1 MPESAYE
8 PPPQVQILG
17 VTGLPEVR
25 PGDDLAAMIVDAAA
39 RQGSPLRDRDLLVV
53 TQKIVSKAEG
63 RLVRLSDVSPSS
75 EALDL
80 AVKVDRDPRLV
91 EVVLRESVRVVRA
104 VPGVL
109 ITETRH
115 GFVCAN
121 GAVDASNVPGDDVV
135 CLLPEDPD
143 ASAERI
149 RSVVLD
155 RAGADVAVI
164 ISDTF
169 GRPWREG
176 QTNVAIGVAGL
187 LPLTD
192 YTGRYDPFGYELK
205 VTKLA
210 VADELASAAE
220 LVMGKTAGVP
230 VAIVRG
236 YRYPAGEGRTRD
248 LLRDPSRDL
257 FR

>member
-1 MPESAYE
+1 MAE
-8 PPPQVQILG
+8 PAAERPPRVEILG

-25 PGDDLAAMIVDAAA
+25 EGDDLAALIVEAAA
-39 RQGSPLRDRDLLVV
+39 RQGTPLQDGDVLVV
-53 TQKIVSKAEG
+53 TQKVVSKAEG
-63 RLVRLSDVSPSS
+63 RLVDLRTVTPSA

-80 AVKVDRDPRLV
+80 AARLERDPRLV
-91 EVVLRESVRVVRA
+91 EVILRESVRVVRA

-115 GFVCAN
+115 GFVCASA
-121 GAVDASNVPGDDVV
+121 AVDASNVPGEEVV

-143 ASAERI
+143 ASADRI
-149 RSVVLD
+149 REGVRRLAGVDLAVL
-155 RAGADVAVI
+155 

-176 QTNVAIGVAGL
+176 QTNVAVGVSGL
-187 LPLTD
+187 LPLAD
-192 YTGRYDPFGYELK
+192 YTGQHDPFGYELK

-210 VADELASAAE
+210 VADELASASE
-220 LVMGKTAGVP
+220 LVMGKTTGVP
-230 VAIVRG
+230 VAVIRG
-236 YRYPAGEGRTRD
+236 YRYPAGEGRYRH
-248 LLRDPSRDL
+248 LLRDPERDL